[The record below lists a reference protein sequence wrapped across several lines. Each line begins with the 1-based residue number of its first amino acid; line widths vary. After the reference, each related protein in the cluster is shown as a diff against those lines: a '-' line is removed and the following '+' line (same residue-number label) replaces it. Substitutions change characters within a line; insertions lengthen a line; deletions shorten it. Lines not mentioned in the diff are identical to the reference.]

1 MNQEKVRLA
10 IDFDSKEE
18 LAEWVESLRAG
29 HVLPQDVAVYK
40 IDRYDLTYTRG
51 VTPNNTF
58 LVQRQGS
65 KPEERRLVVEKLI
78 RKAV

>member
-10 IDFDSKEE
+10 LDFDSKEE

-29 HVLPQDVAVYK
+29 NVIPKDMAVYRM
-40 IDRYDLTYTRG
+40 DREDITATKG

-58 LVQRQGS
+58 IVQPQGA
-65 KPEERRLVVEKLI
+65 KPEDRRLVVEI
-78 RKAV
+78 RKVL